1 MDYVENELT
10 YEEYVSLR
18 SSVGWKIFSKEQTKK
33 CIDNSLYTITAKNNN
48 QIVAMG
54 RLIGD
59 GMYYILVDIVV
70 RPEYQ
75 NIGIGS
81 KIIDVIIEYVKN
93 ETPIGGRASI
103 QLISEKGKEEFYL
116 KKGFK
121 TIPHEYCGCGM
132 RKVIMK

>member
-1 MDYVENELT
+1 MDYVENKLI

-18 SSVGWKIFSKEQTKK
+18 SSVGWNIFSKEQTQK

-59 GMYYILVDIVV
+59 GMYYILVDIIV

-75 NIGIGS
+75 NRGIGS
-81 KIIDVIIEYVKN
+81 KIVDIIIDYVNK
-93 ETPIGGRASI
+93 ETCIGGRASI

-121 TIPHEYCGCGM
+121 AIPHEYCGCGM
-132 RKVIMK
+132 RKIIMK